1 MGESRVLRR
10 ANDPGAATDMQEW
23 DGILRTIVALCAGG
37 VIGLERSYHGRAAGL
52 RTYALVSFGSAL
64 LVAGGQYELF
74 SHSEDGGGVTRI
86 IQGIVTGV
94 GFLGAGVIVKEG
106 FSVRG
111 LTTAASIWVASAIG
125 VVLGAGSYRMGVIGT
140 LATLVALTLL
150 RRIEDRLPSQSFAHL
165 EVGFRRDAAMDE
177 ARLRELIA
185 RHRFRITDIAY
196 RLDPRSQ
203 TLEYRVT
210 VWSRGGKRLRDL
222 QQSLLEQPDV
232 VQFRISPRRD

>member
-94 GFLGAGVIVKEG
+94 VTRGQSVTLPDSSSLFLPYATPSGLQAPRQIRIGA
-106 FSVRG
+106 R
-111 LTTAASIWVASAIG
+111 W
-125 VVLGAGSYRMGVIGT
+125 
-140 LATLVALTLL
+140 
-150 RRIEDRLPSQSFAHL
+150 SF
-165 EVGFRRDAAMDE
+165 
-177 ARLRELIA
+177 
-185 RHRFRITDIAY
+185 
-196 RLDPRSQ
+196 
-203 TLEYRVT
+203 
-210 VWSRGGKRLRDL
+210 
-222 QQSLLEQPDV
+222 
-232 VQFRISPRRD
+232 

>member
-1 MGESRVLRR
+1 MH
-10 ANDPGAATDMQEW
+10 EW
-23 DGILRTIVALCAGG
+23 DAILRSIAALVAGG
-37 VIGLERSYHGRAAGL
+37 AIGLERSYHGRAAGL

-74 SHSEDGGGVTRI
+74 SHAKDGADVTRI

-111 LTTAASIWVASAIG
+111 LTTAASIWVGSAIG
-125 VVLGAGSYRMGVIGT
+125 VLLGAGSYRMGVTAT
-140 LATLVALTLL
+140 LATLVALTIL
-150 RRIEDRLPSQSFAHL
+150 RRIEDRLPSQAFAHL
-165 EVGFRRDAAMDE
+165 EVGFRRDAFMDE

-210 VWSRGGKRLRDL
+210 IWSRSTESLREL
-222 QQSLLEQPDV
+222 QRSLLEQPEV